1 LVCGILVWDY
11 LEVVQE
17 DFQPFPGMQDYLCLA
32 LLPLFI
38 AAFFHFRAETPYARA
53 ALRKLCNLAILL
65 CGATV
70 VLLLLKPHTVL
81 AVSESP
87 AWILTAAAYLV
98 LSVGAVSFGVTC
110 WVLYV
115 GPAERRV
122 LLITLLGLAAHSA
135 GNFIYGYSVFRKNF
149 AVGGAADFLWLLSF
163 ALIAWAAWEQRG
175 QSPQALQPSRKDAP
189 RPRLEELEA
198 TLPAVV
204 IGAILLTAFLMR
216 EDLPRAVW
224 NLLLPLLALLA
235 VFVAVREW
243 WSWHVESR
251 LHAELQRSEA
261 RFRQV
266 VDSNMSG
273 IMFWRADG
281 LVLDANEAF
290 LEMAGYT
297 RQDLENGRV
306 TWEQLTPCEFRELC
320 QAAFQEITAT
330 GNLRS
335 VREGILAQGWQ
346 PLSRPRRRRSASAG
360 AGSRRLLRHRSFGDQ
375 SGAPGTR

>member
-198 TLPAVV
+198 TLPA
-204 IGAILLTAFLMR
+204 GRHRRDSAHGLSHAGR
-216 EDLPRAVW
+216 
-224 NLLLPLLALLA
+224 
-235 VFVAVREW
+235 
-243 WSWHVESR
+243 SSSGSVEPPP
-251 LHAELQRSEA
+251 APA
-261 RFRQV
+261 RF
-266 VDSNMSG
+266 
-273 IMFWRADG
+273 A
-281 LVLDANEAF
+281 
-290 LEMAGYT
+290 
-297 RQDLENGRV
+297 
-306 TWEQLTPCEFRELC
+306 
-320 QAAFQEITAT
+320 
-330 GNLRS
+330 
-335 VREGILAQGWQ
+335 
-346 PLSRPRRRRSASAG
+346 
-360 AGSRRLLRHRSFGDQ
+360 RRLCRCARMVELARGVPASCGAATERGPLPPGRRFQYVGDHVLA
-375 SGAPGTR
+375 S